1 MSQGGIRRFVL
12 LLCLVILMGGCSHFD
27 KETVTKSKEE
37 DSVPDPVIAQS
48 TTLGSL
54 WEEDNGRAYMFEDLR
69 ARRLG
74 DIVIVKIV
82 EQHSGS
88 KSAQTTADRESSYEA
103 SLLGSVFGLS
113 SFFPT
118 DLSGNGVGVKAS
130 TENEFEGSGSTSR
143 QDTLTGTIGARVIEV
158 MPNGDLRI
166 KGKREVTV
174 NSEKQTM
181 TLTGIIRRV
190 DLDTE
195 NTVLSTAVAQ
205 AKIEYTGLGVIDDV
219 QRPGWMVRIMNW
231 ISPF

>member
-1 MSQGGIRRFVL
+1 
-12 LLCLVILMGGCSHFD
+12 MGGCTYFD
-27 KETVTKSKEE
+27 KEKVTKPKEE
-37 DSVPDPVIAQS
+37 DSFPDLSIAEPTS
-48 TTLGSL
+48 LGSL

-69 ARRLG
+69 ARQLG

-88 KSAQTTADRESSYEA
+88 KSANTTADRESSYEA

-113 SFFPT
+113 NFGTIFP
-118 DLSGNGVGVKAS
+118 DELSGDGVGVQAS

-181 TLTGIIRRV
+181 TLAGIVRRI
-190 DLDTE
+190 DLDTT
-195 NTVLSTAVAQ
+195 NTVLSTAIAQ
-205 AKIEYTGLGVIDDV
+205 AEIEYTGLGVVDEV
-219 QRPGWMVRIMNW
+219 QRPGWLVRIMNW